1 MTFWTAIVAIV
12 FIGSASGVL
21 KEALKRRKV
30 SSGGRDVSKAL
41 AEQRAVIDALRTEL
55 DALKSKVDEQEVF
68 VDEAISQFR
77 PRLDTLRSRRGNESM
92 REGDQTSEPHA
103 E

>member
-30 SSGGRDVSKAL
+30 SSGGRDVTKAL
-41 AEQRAVIDALRTEL
+41 AEQRAVIDALRAEV
-55 DALKSKVDEQEVF
+55 DALKSRSMNKRF
-68 VDEAISQFR
+68 SLMR
-77 PRLDTLRSRRGNESM
+77 PFLNSARGST
-92 REGDQTSEPHA
+92 R
-103 E
+103 